1 MTIRKMLLG
10 TAAAMLIATQVM
22 CVSIANAS
30 EAMSGLEFLKI
41 DSSRDD
47 KDIKKEVAV
56 TKSFVVQF
64 VAQGYRNIPDWAL
77 LANMMSE
84 LIRKNGY
91 RDKDISEIAEEAA
104 IAYGMRK

>member
-47 KDIKKEVAV
+47 KKRSSSYEVV
-56 TKSFVVQF
+56 CRPVCSS
-64 VAQGYRNIPDWAL
+64 RIPQHPRLGTSSKYDVGA
-77 LANMMSE
+77 
-84 LIRKNGY
+84 
-91 RDKDISEIAEEAA
+91 DTEEWVP
-104 IAYGMRK
+104 R